1 MSAQE
6 TNTMPE
12 PLAPTSNM
20 LLRGLAVLERVALSP
35 NSRGVAV
42 SGIAA
47 ETGLDKSTTSRIMA
61 FLRDAGYLRQDAYR
75 RYRLTSKL
83 SQLAAGYSGVED
95 IRIVAHPFVQQ
106 LHDTYD
112 EEVHLAVI
120 DGGDTIFIDYIS
132 SSRLVRSNLSTTP
145 RPVLQTAAGR
155 AILAAMSEEDKNTVL
170 RLTAATTGQTL
181 KPREKAALDKE
192 LKQAQESGWAGY
204 DAGDE
209 VTRFAAPIM
218 NADGAPIASMC
229 ISGPTYRVFER
240 SEEYSRA
247 VVEAAAAASEA
258 LGHIA

>member
-1 MSAQE
+1 MSAPE
-6 TNTMPE
+6 ANTPPE
-12 PLAPTSNM
+12 LLAPTANM

-95 IRIVAHPFVQQ
+95 IRVVAHPFVQQ
-106 LHDTYD
+106 LHDAYD
-112 EEVHLAVI
+112 EEIHLAVI
-120 DGGDTIFIDYIS
+120 DGGDTIFIDYIG

-145 RPVLQTAAGR
+145 RPVLETAAGR
-155 AILAAMSEEDKNTVL
+155 AILAAMSEDDKNTVL
-170 RLTAATTGQTL
+170 QLTAASTGKTL
-181 KPREKAALDKE
+181 KSRERAALDRDLETARE
-192 LKQAQESGWAGY
+192 LGWAGY
-204 DAGDE
+204 DAGDD

-218 NADGAPIASMC
+218 GSDGAPVASMC
-229 ISGPTYRVFER
+229 ISGPTYRVLER
-240 SEEYSRA
+240 SQEYSRA

-258 LGHIA
+258 LGHVA